1 MTVEVTILDED
12 GNETILKGE
21 QMTENL
27 PVVVKGKFPS
37 LQEQLKQQLNAA
49 HQRCVEAG
57 RVIQRAAEE
66 RAELWEKMADVSKNA
81 LKDDVTTFN
90 KFES

>member
-66 RAELWEKMADVSKNA
+66 RAELWEKMADESKAA
-81 LKDDVTTFN
+81 LKRNVDDFN
-90 KFES
+90 KFEG

>member
-27 PVVVKGKFPS
+27 PVAVKGKFPG
-37 LQEQLKQQLNAA
+37 LQEELRKQLNAA
-49 HQRCVEAG
+49 HQRCVDAA
-57 RVIQRAAEE
+57 RVIQRAADE
-66 RAELWEKMADVSKNA
+66 RAEA
-81 LKDDVTTFN
+81 
-90 KFES
+90 